1 MKPLPLAAL
10 ASLVLLGGHAVAQ
23 EQERGIQRIFSAAAT
38 DRVDGMQNKSFG
50 GATDFAAKTY
60 AADTYSGVQSAEI
73 KEFTTKSFFGIKNP
87 WFGKAVYEAPT
98 DQLSQK
104 TDRAAADAFD
114 VNDYATAEYDTRK
127 GESEY
132 TETPV
137 PTALRPREF
146 AVFDPRSR
154 ESASTREM
162 QGFVNNLD
170 QDLSIDDVR
179 ALLNKGQET
188 QP

>member
-1 MKPLPLAAL
+1 
-10 ASLVLLGGHAVAQ
+10 
-23 EQERGIQRIFSAAAT
+23 
-38 DRVDGMQNKSFG
+38 MQNKSFG
-50 GATDFAAKTY
+50 GTSDFAAKTY
-60 AADTYSGVQSAEI
+60 DAAAYSGVKSAEN
-73 KEFTTKSFFGIKNP
+73 KEFETKSFLGIKNP

-98 DQLSQK
+98 DRLSQK
-104 TDRAAADAFD
+104 SDRSADDTFD
-114 VNDYATAEYDTRK
+114 VGDYATAAYDTRED
-127 GESEY
+127 ESALAD
-132 TETPV
+132 TPV

-154 ESASTREM
+154 QSESTQEM